1 MVKNEASNE
10 KDRTWITWS
19 LINMTDTRKLFG
31 TDGVR
36 GVANIYPM
44 TAEVALQLGRA
55 LAYVIK
61 FGSSRHRIVVGKDTR
76 VSGYLLEYAT
86 VAGICS
92 MGVDVLLLGP
102 FPTPGIAYI
111 TSSMRADAGVVISAS
126 HNPYQ
131 DNGIKFFSGNGFK
144 LPDEL
149 EARIEV
155 LMTQPEVEGACP
167 TATEVGQ
174 AFRIDDARGR
184 YISFLKS
191 TFPKELELDGL
202 KIVVDC
208 AHGATYRIAPEI
220 FTELGAEV
228 IPMGVRPNGR
238 NINHRCGATYPETM
252 TALVKRHEADLGVAF
267 DGDGDRVIMVDHQ
280 GQIVDGDHILG
291 ICALDMLE
299 RERLRR
305 KTVVGTVMS
314 NLGLELALKA
324 RGIRLLR
331 APVGDRYVV
340 EAMLKGGYNLGGE
353 QSGHVVFLNQTTTGD
368 GILTALRLLA
378 VMLRKDQPLA
388 ELAGLVQ
395 KCPQIL
401 INVMVK
407 KKTDLKTVPQA
418 RQAIQEAEK
427 RLGANGRLLVRYSG
441 TEPKLRIM
449 TEGEDERLIQQ
460 VAQDL
465 AQRLETM
472 LS

>member
-1 MVKNEASNE
+1 
-10 KDRTWITWS
+10 
-19 LINMTDTRKLFG
+19 MTDTRKLFG

-36 GVANIYPM
+36 GVANVYPM
-44 TAEVALQLGRA
+44 TAEVALQLGKA
-55 LAYVIK
+55 LAYVTK
-61 FGSSRHRIVVGKDTR
+61 YGPGRHRIVIGKDTR
-76 VSGYLLEYAT
+76 ISGYLLEYAT

-92 MGVDVLLLGP
+92 MGVDVMLLGP
-102 FPTPGIAYI
+102 LPTPGIAFI

-144 LPDEL
+144 LPDEM
-149 EARIEV
+149 EARIEA
-155 LMTQPEVEGACP
+155 LIAEPELDGACP

-191 TFPKELELDGL
+191 TFPKELQLDGM

-228 IPMGVRPNGR
+228 IPMGVRPNGK
-238 NINHRCGATYPETM
+238 NINRKCGATAPESM
-252 TALVKRHEADLGVAF
+252 ALLVKRQGADLGLAF
-267 DGDGDRVIMVDHQ
+267 DGDGDRVIMVDHL
-280 GQIVDGDHILG
+280 GEIVDGDHILG
-291 ICALDMLE
+291 ICALNMLE
-299 RERLRR
+299 RERLPR

-314 NLGLELALKA
+314 NLGLEMALKA
-324 RGIRLLR
+324 KGIRLLR
-331 APVGDRYVV
+331 TNVGDRYVV
-340 EAMLKGGYNLGGE
+340 EAMLKGGYILGGE
-353 QSGHVVFLNQTTTGD
+353 QSGHVIFLNHTTTGD

-378 VMLRKDQPLA
+378 AMLRQDKSLA
-388 ELAGLVQ
+388 ELASCVQ

-407 KKTDLKTVPQA
+407 EKKDLKMLPQA
-418 RQAIQEAEK
+418 RHAIQEAEK
-427 RLGANGRLLVRYSG
+427 HLGSHGRLLVRYSG

-449 TEGEDERLIQQ
+449 TEGENESLIQE

-465 AQRLETM
+465 AHGLEAM
-472 LS
+472 LN

>member
-1 MVKNEASNE
+1 
-10 KDRTWITWS
+10 
-19 LINMTDTRKLFG
+19 MTDTRKLFG

-36 GVANIYPM
+36 GVANVYPM

-61 FGSSRHRIVVGKDTR
+61 FGSGRHRIVVGKDTR
-76 VSGYLLEYAT
+76 LSGYLLEYAT

-92 MGVDVLLLGP
+92 MGVDAVLLGP
-102 FPTPGIAYI
+102 FPTPGIAFI

-174 AFRIDDARGR
+174 AFRLDDARGR

-191 TFPKELELDGL
+191 TFPKEMELDGL

-238 NINHRCGATYPETM
+238 NINHKCGATSPETM
-252 TALVKRHEADLGVAF
+252 ATLVKRHGADLGIAF
-267 DGDGDRVIMVDHQ
+267 DGDGDRVIMVDHR
-280 GQIVDGDHILG
+280 GEIVDGDHIMG
-291 ICALDMLE
+291 ICAQDMLE
-299 RERLRR
+299 RGTLRR
-305 KTVVGTVMS
+305 KTVVGTVMT
-314 NLGLELALKA
+314 NLGLELALKD

-331 APVGDRYVV
+331 TPVGDRYVV
-340 EAMLKGGYNLGGE
+340 EAMLKGGYNLGRRAVRPHGLPELHHHRGRHSHGAQAAVRDAQEEQAAGRTGRFPPEMSPDPHQRRGQGE
-353 QSGHVVFLNQTTTGD
+353 KGS
-368 GILTALRLLA
+368 
-378 VMLRKDQPLA
+378 
-388 ELAGLVQ
+388 E
-395 KCPQIL
+395 
-401 INVMVK
+401 
-407 KKTDLKTVPQA
+407 
-418 RQAIQEAEK
+418 
-427 RLGANGRLLVRYSG
+427 
-441 TEPKLRIM
+441 
-449 TEGEDERLIQQ
+449 
-460 VAQDL
+460 DL
-465 AQRLETM
+465 APGPPGHPGGGKTPRAPGTPAGALLRDGAQTARHDRR
-472 LS
+472 

>member
-1 MVKNEASNE
+1 VVKY
-10 KDRTWITWS
+10 
-19 LINMTDTRKLFG
+19 G
-31 TDGVR
+31 PG
-36 GVANIYPM
+36 
-44 TAEVALQLGRA
+44 
-55 LAYVIK
+55 
-61 FGSSRHRIVVGKDTR
+61 RHRIVIGKDTR
-76 VSGYLLEYAT
+76 ISGYLLEYAT

-102 FPTPGIAYI
+102 LPTPGIAFI

-131 DNGIKFFSGNGFK
+131 DNGIKFFSGDGFK

-149 EARIEV
+149 EARIER
-155 LMTQPEVEGACP
+155 LMAEPELDGACP

-191 TFPKELELDGL
+191 TFPKELQLDGL

-238 NINHRCGATYPETM
+238 NINRQCGATHPEAM
-252 TALVKRHEADLGVAF
+252 AVLVKRQGADLGLAF
-267 DGDGDRVIMVDHQ
+267 DGDGDRVIMVDHR
-280 GQIVDGDHILG
+280 GEIVDGDHILG
-291 ICALDMLE
+291 ICALDMLK

-324 RGIRLLR
+324 QGIRLLR
-331 APVGDRYVV
+331 TDVGDRYVV
-340 EAMLKGGYNLGGE
+340 EAMLKGGYVLGGE
-353 QSGHVVFLNQTTTGD
+353 QSGHVIFLNHTTTGD

-378 VMLRKDQPLA
+378 VMLRQDKPLA
-388 ELAGLVQ
+388 ELSAWVQ

-401 INVMVK
+401 INIKVK
-407 KKTDLKTVPQA
+407 EKKDLKGLPSA
-418 RQAIQEAEK
+418 RHAIQEAEK
-427 RLGANGRLLVRYSG
+427 RLGARGRLLVRYSG
-441 TEPKLRIM
+441 TESKLRIM
-449 TEGEDERLIQQ
+449 SEGEDEPLIQQ

-465 AQRLETM
+465 AQGLETM
-472 LS
+472 LN

>member
-1 MVKNEASNE
+1 
-10 KDRTWITWS
+10 
-19 LINMTDTRKLFG
+19 MTETRKLFG

-36 GVANIYPM
+36 GVANVYPM

-61 FGSSRHRIVVGKDTR
+61 FGAGRHRIVVGKDTR
-76 VSGYLLEYAT
+76 ISGYLLEYAT

-92 MGVDVLLLGP
+92 MGVDALLLGP
-102 FPTPGIAYI
+102 FPTPGIAFI

-149 EARIEV
+149 EARIEI

-174 AFRIDDARGR
+174 AFRMDDARGR

-191 TFPKELELDGL
+191 TFPKEMELDGL

-228 IPMGVRPNGR
+228 IPLGVRPNGR
-238 NINHRCGATYPETM
+238 NINHKCGATSPATM
-252 TALVKRHEADLGVAF
+252 AILVKRHGADLGIAF
-267 DGDGDRVIMVDHQ
+267 DGDGDRVIMVDHR
-280 GQIVDGDHILG
+280 GEIVDGDHILG
-291 ICALDMLE
+291 ICAQDMLE
-299 RERLRR
+299 RESLRR

-353 QSGHVVFLNQTTTGD
+353 QSGHVLFLNYTTTGD

-378 VMLRKDQPLA
+378 VMLRKDKPLA
-388 ELAGLVQ
+388 ELAAFLQ

-401 INVMVK
+401 INVEVK
-407 KKTDLKTVPQA
+407 EKKDLKTLPQA
-418 RQAIQEAEK
+418 RQAIHEAEK
-427 RLGANGRLLVRYSG
+427 RLGDRGRLLVRYSG
-441 TEPKLRIM
+441 TEAKLRVM
-449 TEGEDERLIQQ
+449 TEGEDESLIRQ

-465 AQRLETM
+465 AQGLKTM
-472 LS
+472 LN

>member
-1 MVKNEASNE
+1 
-10 KDRTWITWS
+10 
-19 LINMTDTRKLFG
+19 MTDTRKLFG

-76 VSGYLLEYAT
+76 ISGYLLEYAT

-102 FPTPGIAYI
+102 FPTPGIAFI

-131 DNGIKFFSGNGFK
+131 DNGIKFFSGNGYK

-155 LMTQPEVEGACP
+155 LMTRPEVEGACP

-174 AFRIDDARGR
+174 AFRLDDARGR

-238 NINHRCGATYPETM
+238 NINHKCGATYPETM
-252 TALVKRHEADLGVAF
+252 TTLVKRHRADLGVAF
-267 DGDGDRVIMVDHQ
+267 DGDGDRVIMVDHR

-314 NLGLELALKA
+314 NLGLELALKT

-331 APVGDRYVV
+331 TPVGDRYVV

-388 ELAGLVQ
+388 ELAGFVQ

-407 KKTDLKTVPQA
+407 EKKDLKTVPQA
-418 RQAIQEAEK
+418 RQAIHEAEK
-427 RLGANGRLLVRYSG
+427 RLGVNGRLLVRYSG

-449 TEGEDERLIQQ
+449 TEGEDARLIQQ

-465 AQRLETM
+465 AQGLETM

>member
-1 MVKNEASNE
+1 
-10 KDRTWITWS
+10 
-19 LINMTDTRKLFG
+19 MTDTRKLFG

-36 GVANIYPM
+36 GVANVYPM

-61 FGSSRHRIVVGKDTR
+61 FGSGRHRIVVGKDTR

-92 MGVDVLLLGP
+92 MGVDAVLLGP

-155 LMTQPEVEGACP
+155 LMTRPEVEGACP

-174 AFRIDDARGR
+174 AFRLDDARGR

-191 TFPKELELDGL
+191 TFPKEMELDGL

-238 NINHRCGATYPETM
+238 NINNKCGATSPETM
-252 TALVKRHEADLGVAF
+252 ATLVKRHGADLGIAF
-267 DGDGDRVIMVDHQ
+267 DGDGDRVIMVDHW
-280 GQIVDGDHILG
+280 GEIVDGDHILG
-291 ICALDMLE
+291 ICALDMVD

-314 NLGLELALKA
+314 NLGLELALKD

-340 EAMLKGGYNLGGE
+340 EAMLKGGYDLGGE
-353 QSGHVVFLNQTTTGD
+353 QSGHVLFLNYTTTGD
-368 GILTALRLLA
+368 GILTALRVLA
-378 VMLRKDQPLA
+378 VMLRKNKPLA
-388 ELAGLVQ
+388 ELAGFLQ
-395 KCPQIL
+395 KCPQVL
-401 INVMVK
+401 INVEVK
-407 KKTDLKTVPQA
+407 ERKDLKTLPQA

-427 RLGANGRLLVRYSG
+427 RLGPRGRLLVRYSG
-441 TEPKLRIM
+441 TEPKLRVM
-449 TEGEDERLIQQ
+449 TEGEDEPLVRQ

-465 AQRLETM
+465 AQGLKTL

>member
-1 MVKNEASNE
+1 
-10 KDRTWITWS
+10 
-19 LINMTDTRKLFG
+19 MTDTRKLFG

-36 GVANIYPM
+36 GVANVYPM

-61 FGSSRHRIVVGKDTR
+61 FGSGRHRIVVGKDTR

-92 MGVDVLLLGP
+92 MGVDALLLGP
-102 FPTPGIAYI
+102 FPTPGIAFI

-174 AFRIDDARGR
+174 AFRMDDARGR

-191 TFPKELELDGL
+191 TFPKEMELDGL

-238 NINHRCGATYPETM
+238 NINHKCGATSPETM
-252 TALVKRHEADLGVAF
+252 ATLVKRHGADLGIAF
-267 DGDGDRVIMVDHQ
+267 DGDGDRVIMVDHR
-280 GQIVDGDHILG
+280 GEIVDGDHIMG
-291 ICALDMLE
+291 ICAQDMLE
-299 RERLRR
+299 RGTLRR
-305 KTVVGTVMS
+305 KTVVGTVMT
-314 NLGLELALKA
+314 NLGLELALKD

-331 APVGDRYVV
+331 TPVGDRYVV

-353 QSGHVVFLNQTTTGD
+353 QSGHMVFLNYTTTGD
-368 GILTALRLLA
+368 GILTALRLLS
-378 VMLRKDQPLA
+378 VMLRKDKPLA
-388 ELAGLVQ
+388 ELASFLQ

-401 INVMVK
+401 INVEVK
-407 KKTDLKTVPQA
+407 ERKDLKTLPQA
-418 RQAIQEAEK
+418 RHAIQEAEK
-427 RLGANGRLLVRYSG
+427 RLGPQGRLLVRYSG
-441 TEPKLRIM
+441 TEPKLRVM
-449 TEGEDERLIQQ
+449 TEGEDESLIRQ

-465 AQRLETM
+465 AQALKTM

>member
-1 MVKNEASNE
+1 
-10 KDRTWITWS
+10 
-19 LINMTDTRKLFG
+19 MTDTRKLFG

-36 GVANIYPM
+36 GVANVYPM
-44 TAEVALQLGRA
+44 TAEVALQLGKA

-61 FGSSRHRIVVGKDTR
+61 YGPGRHRIVIGKDTR
-76 VSGYLLEYAT
+76 ISGYLLEYAT

-92 MGVDVLLLGP
+92 MGVDVMLLGP
-102 FPTPGIAYI
+102 LPTPGIAFI

-149 EARIEV
+149 EARIEA
-155 LMTQPEVEGACP
+155 LMAEPELDGACP

-228 IPMGVRPNGR
+228 TPMGVRPNGK
-238 NINHRCGATYPETM
+238 NINRMCGATSPEGM
-252 TALVKRHEADLGVAF
+252 ARLVKRQGADLGLAF
-267 DGDGDRVIMVDHQ
+267 DGDGDRVIMVDHR
-280 GQIVDGDHILG
+280 GEIVDGDHILG

-324 RGIRLLR
+324 KGIRLLR
-331 APVGDRYVV
+331 TDVGDRYVV
-340 EAMLKGGYNLGGE
+340 EAMLKGGYVLGGE
-353 QSGHVVFLNQTTTGD
+353 QSGHVIFLNHTTTGD

-378 VMLRKDQPLA
+378 AMLRKDKPLA
-388 ELAGLVQ
+388 ELASCVQ
-395 KCPQIL
+395 KCPQTL
-401 INVMVK
+401 INVLVK
-407 KKTDLKTVPQA
+407 EKKDLKTLPQA
-418 RQAIQEAEK
+418 RHAIQEAEK
-427 RLGANGRLLVRYSG
+427 RLGSHGRLLVRYSG
-441 TEPKLRIM
+441 TEPKLRVM
-449 TEGEDERLIQQ
+449 TEGEDESLIQE

-465 AQRLETM
+465 AHGLEAM
-472 LS
+472 LN